1 MKKEKK
7 SLIIGISVLVV
18 IIIGIIVLVNT
29 TFFKDYLKKRD
40 LRKITNTFYGLYYD
54 EHNKDNNIKKYL
66 SDFKN
71 SGLGINLKDMQIY
84 IEDRTN
90 SGTNYKTLEKC
101 DIENTKVTIY
111 PKDPYTKKDIDI
123 KFDLSCK

>member
-66 SDFKN
+66 SD
-71 SGLGINLKDMQIY
+71 Y
-84 IEDRTN
+84 I
-90 SGTNYKTLEKC
+90 
-101 DIENTKVTIY
+101 
-111 PKDPYTKKDIDI
+111 
-123 KFDLSCK
+123 